1 MPPPPKRKVSVTIDE
16 DLVTDIEAEG
26 DSLSARVN
34 SALRADVAER
44 RRRRAL
50 SEFLDQLAAD
60 EGPLDTPEDRAQ
72 IARFMRLLGGEP
84 DPELLVDASVD
95 RATR

>member
-1 MPPPPKRKVSVTIDE
+1 
-16 DLVTDIEAEG
+16 
-26 DSLSARVN
+26 
-34 SALRADVAER
+34 
-44 RRRRAL
+44 L

-95 RATR
+95 RATG